1 MQFVAR
7 QQVDYSLNEHA
18 GDEHLKPGA
27 DNWVKSEWSVCTHS
41 CAGGRKI
48 QQNLVIYKYRE

>member
-1 MQFVAR
+1 M
-7 QQVDYSLNEHA
+7 DYSLNEPA

-27 DNWVKSEWSVCTHS
+27 SNWVKGEWSVCTHS